1 MIPTEQIF
9 PRGGSS
15 LPPFHNFF
23 PQKSQIDFSMFNE
36 CGNLCFSASWQFF
49 FLFGVKCTTL
59 WCNCVSKVGW
69 KAWTMVHHV
78 IAAIDI
84 IDESW
89 VSWMELMP
97 LPWNMVDLDLA
108 AKDSDIDFDDLAT
121 RQQTAHDST
130 ITISR
135 YVELEQFF
143 GCPLDGPKPVK
154 SQHGRSKGMMV
165 TALDRGHDMT
175 GWGCF
180 VMFCGRKHLYVAG
193 VLISFI

>member
-1 MIPTEQIF
+1 MSVVIYVLVHLD
-9 PRGGSS
+9 S
-15 LPPFHNFF
+15 FF
-23 PQKSQIDFSMFNE
+23 
-36 CGNLCFSASWQFF
+36 W
-49 FLFGVKCTTL
+49 FGVKCTTL
-59 WCNCVSKVGW
+59 WCNCVSKVGFSKHEPW
-69 KAWTMVHHV
+69 FIMSLPPSTY
-78 IAAIDI
+78 IDI
-84 IDESW
+84 IDEAW
-89 VSWMELMP
+89 VSWLELMP
-97 LPWNMVDLDLA
+97 SPPWNMVDLDL

-154 SQHGRSKGMMV
+154 SQHGRSKGMMF

-180 VMFCGRKHLYVAG
+180 VAENTCTWLMCWFLSSRFNGLCSKPNFIKHLRY
-193 VLISFI
+193 IESR